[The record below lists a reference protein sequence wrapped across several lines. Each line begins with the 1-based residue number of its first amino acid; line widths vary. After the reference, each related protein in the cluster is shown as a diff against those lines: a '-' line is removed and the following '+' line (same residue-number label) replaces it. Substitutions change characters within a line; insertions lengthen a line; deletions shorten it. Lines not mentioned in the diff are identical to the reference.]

1 MDRPACRTTC
11 LLRSQNRSAR
21 AGCDGLSRLDTSTRA
36 QRRKPFGAAS
46 FEILENSHTVSRN
59 RGSGRRVVTL
69 ASYAPADRFVI
80 FARAGGCAPFFIA
93 APIGTLST
101 ISDDFSICG
110 SRYYKTVGEMPER
123 DGDRMYR
130 IKSPLEEHER
140 VVGES
145 LSALPSRFP
154 QVAPRPERRSRNPK
168 ALLLLATLGG
178 IAAQALVARELVP
191 TGRAHRRARKLRAR
205 ASAAA
210 PLPVFHLN
218 DKCPAADSKRHAD
231 GKTTVET
238 VSFPIARSFL
248 PESEDRENQ
257 GG

>member
-1 MDRPACRTTC
+1 MDRSACRTTC

-59 RGSGRRVVTL
+59 RGRGRRVVTL

-80 FARAGGCAPFFIA
+80 FTRAGGCAPFFIA

-101 ISDDFSICG
+101 IPMI
-110 SRYYKTVGEMPER
+110 SRSAAPGDYKTVGEMPER

-145 LSALPSRFP
+145 LLVRSEGHLPDGAMA
-154 QVAPRPERRSRNPK
+154 QRSRRGSI
-168 ALLLLATLGG
+168 TL
-178 IAAQALVARELVP
+178 P
-191 TGRAHRRARKLRAR
+191 KLRIALR
-205 ASAAA
+205 I
-210 PLPVFHLN
+210 
-218 DKCPAADSKRHAD
+218 DADDEPD
-231 GKTTVET
+231 GWSV
-238 VSFPIARSFL
+238 VSVP
-248 PESEDRENQ
+248 
-257 GG
+257 GH